1 MKFDAAAPPAD
12 LNRCDECG
20 KPKGYKGY
28 QGPECQCDQAR
39 RSPAG
44 FALDQS
50 LAGSGVMRHRR
61 ASGSTPCWKFQ
72 HVETLEWQCST

>member
-28 QGPECQCDQAR
+28 QGPECQCHQAR
-39 RSPAG
+39 RSPAVSHSIK
-44 FALDQS
+44 ALRDP
-50 LAGSGVMRHRR
+50 V
-61 ASGSTPCWKFQ
+61 
-72 HVETLEWQCST
+72 